1 MLIHVHVQCLYIH
14 VHVHALVYNEADFH
28 VILQGMCVFGYRAG
42 MVTVDNAAALEDLLG
57 SLPLLATTRI
67 PGLHLGMWLPP
78 APPGPAARPRC

>member
-1 MLIHVHVQCLYIH
+1 MYMHWYTVKQIFML
-14 VHVHALVYNEADFH
+14 FFK
-28 VILQGMCVFGYRAG
+28 GRVFGYRTG

-78 APPGPAARPRC
+78 APPGSAARPSC